1 MKIEIKAGQG
11 GENTKGIIR
20 QMAKIYS
27 KITNAEF
34 N

>member
-20 QMAKIYS
+20 QMAEIYN
-27 KITNAEF
+27 KAFKLDF